1 LVSKNPAWLFSDGL
15 FHNGML
21 ARSEAA
27 KLFAITFLKPS
38 SFYTGNQVVFKDV
51 PPVAWFYFYLM
62 RLAQNKIL
70 DVARTQSGLR
80 QTGGKGAL
88 FSPYT
93 FMSEKAAMIWVQNI
107 KTNMK
112 L

>member
-1 LVSKNPAWLFSDGL
+1 VATLNVDATNYKGCASD
-15 FHNGML
+15 
-21 ARSEAA
+21 
-27 KLFAITFLKPS
+27 
-38 SFYTGNQVVFKDV
+38 VVGQ
-51 PPVAWFYFYLM
+51 WFYFYLM